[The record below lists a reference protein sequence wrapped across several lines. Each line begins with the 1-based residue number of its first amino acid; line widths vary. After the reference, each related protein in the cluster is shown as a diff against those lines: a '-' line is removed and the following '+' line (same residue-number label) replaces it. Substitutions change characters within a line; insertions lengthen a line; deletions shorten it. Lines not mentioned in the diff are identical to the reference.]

1 MCPRPGPSPPG
12 VTARL
17 MLVCPSGPS
26 KRGCHTAASGGVAAR
41 AVSWK
46 GVWWREEPGRVQSP
60 PTPGRLAPG
69 RRALTSLHWKSS
81 PEVLPLQ
88 GSWPP
93 GTLSQGCYRGCLALG
108 EKLTLGSEIGLGPAK
123 DTCLRLF
130 SLYRCK
136 RHFSPLRPVC
146 LQCKSKLQPLPP
158 APARPRHPCP
168 ALARPRRP
176 AQRPRVPTRESSPN
190 GPS

>member
-1 MCPRPGPSPPG
+1 
-12 VTARL
+12 

-46 GVWWREEPGRVQSP
+46 GVWWREGPGRVQSP
-60 PTPGRLAPG
+60 PHPRAAGPR
-69 RRALTSLHWKSS
+69 RRALTSLRWKSS
-81 PEVLPLQ
+81 PEVLPPQ
-88 GSWPP
+88 GLWPP

-136 RHFSPLRPVC
+136 RHFSPHRLSACSANPNCSLYR
-146 LQCKSKLQPLPP
+146 
-158 APARPRHPCP
+158 RHPP
-168 ALARPRRP
+168 VHATPAQPSPVHAALPSALASQPGNRRQTAPLIAPRG
-176 AQRPRVPTRESSPN
+176 SGFSP
-190 GPS
+190 GKAP